1 MCLVV
6 TERAERRFK
15 DAANKKRLHTFHLP
29 FLQRETIVKVVPIE
43 TPTTFCYALVTKFG
57 RVGVYDGRL
66 QLLDSYVIALSEG
79 GVRERIGDT
88 NAVER
93 RRRVTSIWLTDAI
106 HVPDASVL
114 LLACSDR
121 SLHIYDASILIHA
134 PLFVVKGM
142 RHVPQC
148 LAYSVAS
155 GERPSMLF
163 IGDSAGSVT
172 TLLFH
177 QPGVSLFRKQHPEQL
192 DQYYWMVRSAV
203 AAVCNSADRMHR
215 CMQQG

>member
-1 MCLVV
+1 M
-6 TERAERRFK
+6 
-15 DAANKKRLHTFHLP
+15 
-29 FLQRETIVKVVPIE
+29 VPIE
-43 TPTTFCYALVTKFG
+43 TQKTFCYALITKFG

-66 QLLDSYVIALSEG
+66 QILDSYVIALSEG

-134 PLFVVKGM
+134 PLFVIKGM

-148 LAYSVAS
+148 LAYSVAR
-155 GERPSMLF
+155 GESPSMLF

-172 TLLFH
+172 TLRFH
-177 QPGVSLFRKQHPEQL
+177 QPGVSLFRKKHPQQL
-192 DQYYWMVRSAV
+192 DKYYWMVRLGV
-203 AAVCNSADRMHR
+203 AAVCSTHCQTVPFLRFAQYFCNQHSLV
-215 CMQQG
+215 CLLN

>member
-1 MCLVV
+1 M
-6 TERAERRFK
+6 
-15 DAANKKRLHTFHLP
+15 
-29 FLQRETIVKVVPIE
+29 VPIE
-43 TPTTFCYALVTKFG
+43 TPKTFSYALVTKFG

-134 PLFVVKGM
+134 PLFVIKGM

-148 LAYSVAS
+148 LAYSVAR
-155 GERPSMLF
+155 GESPSMLF

-172 TLLFH
+172 TLRFH
-177 QPGVSLFRKQHPEQL
+177 QPGVSLFRKKHPQQL
-192 DQYYWMVRSAV
+192 DKYYWMVRLAV
-203 AAVCNSADRMHR
+203 AAVCSTR
-215 CMQQG
+215 CQTVPFVRFAQYFCDQHSIVCLCN